1 MRVLQNEEVVSTIR
15 ATLQYFHI
23 FKHPLYLEEIHRFS
37 PMDIPVNE
45 LYHALREM
53 VITGAIYEYDNFYM
67 LEDNK
72 ELVNRRLEGKQRA
85 DALMDEA
92 YRSASRIARFPF
104 VESVCI
110 SGSLS
115 KGYANEKSD
124 IDLFIITKK
133 NRLWICRTILHLFK
147 KMTFLW
153 NAQHSF
159 CMNYFIDESKLCI
172 EEQNRF
178 TATELATLIPAYNS
192 FVYRRLID
200 ENRAWLVNMFPN
212 INWNSGTLITKKEP
226 KTFRRIWEQGI
237 NLIFPKQI
245 NLLLM
250 NVTNKWWRFKW
261 QRKGYPMQDY
271 DLAMKTKWYVSK
283 NHPLN
288 YQKKVL
294 KQLKEQNH
302 PHLATALG

>member
-37 PMDIPVNE
+37 PMDIPLNE

-53 VITGAIYEYDNFYM
+53 VITGAIYVYDNFYM
-67 LEDNK
+67 LEDNR
-72 ELVNRRLEGKQRA
+72 ELVTRRLEGKQRA

-212 INWNSGTLITKKEP
+212 ITWSTGTLITRKEP
-226 KTFRRIWEQGI
+226 KTFRRIWEQAI

-250 NVTNKWWRFKW
+250 NATDKWWRLKW

-294 KQLKEQNH
+294 KQLKEQNQ
-302 PHLATALG
+302 PHLATAIG

>member
-37 PMDIPVNE
+37 PMDIPLNE

-67 LEDNK
+67 LEDSR
-72 ELVNRRLEGKQRA
+72 ELVTRRLEGKQRA

-92 YRSASRIARFPF
+92 YRSVSRIARFPF

-212 INWNSGTLITKKEP
+212 ITWSTGTLITRKEP
-226 KTFRRIWEQGI
+226 KTFRRIWEHGI
-237 NLIFPKQI
+237 NL
-245 NLLLM
+245 
-250 NVTNKWWRFKW
+250 
-261 QRKGYPMQDY
+261 
-271 DLAMKTKWYVSK
+271 
-283 NHPLN
+283 
-288 YQKKVL
+288 
-294 KQLKEQNH
+294 
-302 PHLATALG
+302 